1 MNPTAP
7 ADLLRINQMFD
18 KVAPTLDSLAARWQD
33 ESEYEDINE
42 YGEAIQKLLPEGF
55 TLIKM
60 SKRPF
65 GFDFSLGTQARY
77 GVRAGAKA
85 ISWKRLPDAKR
96 AA

>member
-1 MNPTAP
+1 MNPTTP

-42 YGEAIQKLLPEGF
+42 YGEAIQKLLPEGLTF
-55 TLIKM
+55 IKM

-65 GFDFSLGTQARY
+65 GFLFSLGTSARY
-77 GVRAGAKA
+77 AA
-85 ISWKRLPDAKR
+85 ICNARSIRWERKPDAKS